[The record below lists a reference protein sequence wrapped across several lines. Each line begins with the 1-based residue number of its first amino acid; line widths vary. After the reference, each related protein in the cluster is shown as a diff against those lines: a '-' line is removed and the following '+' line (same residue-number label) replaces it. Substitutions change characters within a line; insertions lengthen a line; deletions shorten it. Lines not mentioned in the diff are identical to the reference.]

1 MITRIFRVRVPAA
14 LHQAFEADFLAV
26 SLPLVK
32 AHRGLIDVRVGRPT
46 CWTPEEYLMIS
57 TWQDER
63 CLIEFA
69 GSDWQQAVIPAGMA
83 HYASECWVH
92 HAELFG

>member
-14 LHQAFEADFLAV
+14 LHHAFEADFLAI

-32 AHRGLIDVRVGRPT
+32 QHAGLVDVHVGRPT
-46 CWTPEEYLMIS
+46 KWSPEEYLMIS
-57 TWQDER
+57 TWQDEAS
-63 CLIEFA
+63 LIAFA
-69 GSDWQQAVIPAGMA
+69 GENWQQAVIPSGMTQ
-83 HYASECWVH
+83 YATGCWVH